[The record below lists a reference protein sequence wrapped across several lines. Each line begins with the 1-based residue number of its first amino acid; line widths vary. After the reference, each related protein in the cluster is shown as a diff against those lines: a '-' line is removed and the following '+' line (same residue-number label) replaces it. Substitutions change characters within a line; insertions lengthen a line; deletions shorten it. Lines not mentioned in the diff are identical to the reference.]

1 MPRSSAATRLVN
13 NQDPGKLDRLVELY
27 GPLYAKDAVGS
38 PSARQWVLIHGG
50 DAAPLW
56 AAVLEMPGQTVMRDN
71 QERIVNTI
79 RVKIR
84 FIAEVNALWLVKY
97 GERWF
102 EIEAANEMGMRQEWK
117 MLICRE
123 WQEAEPPVIGRATED
138 GDTRTTEAGDGRV
151 LE

>member
-13 NQDPGKLDRLVELY
+13 DQDPGRLDRPVELY
-27 GPLYAKDAVGS
+27 GPLYATDAVGS
-38 PSARQWVLIHGG
+38 PSAAQWVLMHS
-50 DAAPLW
+50 LW
-56 AAVLEMPGQTVMRDN
+56 AALLEMPAGTFVRDG
-71 QERIVNTI
+71 QERVVNQI

-84 FIAEVNALWLVKY
+84 FIAEVNASWLVKY

-123 WQEAEPPVIGRATED
+123 WVHPAPPVIGRATEA
-138 GDTRTTEAGDGRV
+138 GDTRTTDAGDTRT
-151 LE
+151 LEG